1 VIEASPFDIHTE
13 LMPELARVQVSGEL
27 DLASTARLQAAVQDA
42 LGQGMGRLE
51 IDLRGLSFVDSSGL
65 RSLILLDAQ
74 AREQSWTL
82 TLVRPSGAALAVF
95 EMTGTEENLP
105 FVEKPAQR

>member
-13 LMPELARVQVSGEL
+13 LMPELVSVSVSGEL
-27 DLASTARLQAAVQDA
+27 DLGSMPRLQAAVQDA
-42 LGQGMGRLE
+42 LGRGLGHLE
-51 IDLRGLSFVDSSGL
+51 IDLRELSFIDSSGL
-65 RSLILLDAQ
+65 RALILLDAK
-74 AREQSWTL
+74 AREESWQL
-82 TLVRPSGAALAVF
+82 TLVRPRGAALAVL